1 MKNIFG
7 FRYSFGVPF
16 IVIDFAPLKNLFM
29 AILQRL
35 DKWSTTHPALLL
47 LLRAALGIAL
57 VSKGISFIDGMI
69 SFRAFLAES
78 NFNFLPD
85 WMTLVITWIHLL
97 CGFLITIGLFTR
109 LSALI
114 QIPILIGAVF
124 INAPGGFNSGSELFY
139 SLLILVLL
147 VFFLFEG
154 GGQLSLDDYIKK
166 HLI

>member
-1 MKNIFG
+1 
-7 FRYSFGVPF
+7 
-16 IVIDFAPLKNLFM
+16 M
-29 AILQRL
+29 AILHQL
-35 DKWSTTHPALLL
+35 DKWSTTHPRLLL

-57 VSKGISFIDGMI
+57 TSKGISFMSDIM
-69 SFRAFLAES
+69 SLKALLAQS
-78 NFNFLPD
+78 GFSFLPD
-85 WMTLVITWIHLL
+85 WVALVITWIHLL

-114 QIPILIGAVF
+114 QIPILIGAVI
-124 INAPGGFNSGSELFY
+124 INVSSGIFTPGSELIF

-154 GGQLSLDDYIKK
+154 GGELSLDRFIKT

>member
-1 MKNIFG
+1 MILL
-7 FRYSFGVPF
+7 S
-16 IVIDFAPLKNLFM
+16 LKNLLWLFYT
-29 AILQRL
+29 
-35 DKWSTTHPALLL
+35 DSTNGAPLTQVLLL

-57 VSKGISFIDGMI
+57 VSKGISFIDDMI
-69 SFRAFLAES
+69 SFRAFLAGS
-78 NFNFLPD
+78 NFSFCQIGS
-85 WMTLVITWIHLL
+85 TLVITWIHLL

-154 GGQLSLDDYIKK
+154 GGAVVIR
-166 HLI
+166 

>member
-1 MKNIFG
+1 
-7 FRYSFGVPF
+7 
-16 IVIDFAPLKNLFM
+16 M
-29 AILQRL
+29 AILHQL
-35 DKWSTTHPALLL
+35 DKWSTTHPRLLL

-57 VSKGISFIDGMI
+57 TSKGISFMSDIM
-69 SFRAFLAES
+69 SLKALLAQS
-78 NFNFLPD
+78 GFSFLPD
-85 WMTLVITWIHLL
+85 WVALVITWIHLL

-114 QIPILIGAVF
+114 QIPILIGAVI
-124 INAPGGFNSGSELFY
+124 INVSGGIFTPGSELVF

-154 GGQLSLDDYIKK
+154 GGELSLDRFIKT

>member
-1 MKNIFG
+1 
-7 FRYSFGVPF
+7 
-16 IVIDFAPLKNLFM
+16 M
-29 AILQRL
+29 AILHQL

-57 VSKGISFIDGMI
+57 VSKGISFIDDMI
-69 SFRAFLAES
+69 SFRAFLAGS

-114 QIPILIGAVF
+114 QIPILIGAVV
-124 INAPGGFNSGSELFY
+124 INLSMGVFTPGSELVF
-139 SLLILVLL
+139 SLLVLVLL

-154 GGQLSLDDYIKK
+154 GGEFSIDDYIKT
-166 HLI
+166 HLV